1 VQNKWKRAVLWGLS
15 ILAATAVAPAQN
27 LQYSADKAYEHLE
40 VLAGTIGERTSGSE
54 AEARAAE
61 YIAGKYRS
69 WGLKTSVEKF
79 PIPAWTEHR
88 ARLWTAGSQVV
99 DFPSR
104 TVVFGGTT
112 KPEGVVGDFVDLHTA
127 SKADLKGKDIKGK
140 IVLVRRDVEVD
151 YPDYWLTDRLIPLG
165 PAGMIFYS
173 SAGRTGIPSAYF
185 NYKRSLKEP
194 TPPAVE
200 ISYEDAL
207 RLVLMHPK
215 RVGLTVVAD
224 VEWKESQNVIGELT
238 GTSKPDEIVVFSAHT
253 DTAYSSPGAFD
264 DGGGVAAVME
274 LARAFSQGPR
284 PARTLRFIAWGAE
297 ELGLIG
303 SEVYLRAH
311 SSDTAK
317 TVAMINYDG
326 LGAALGILEWTAAGS
341 DDWMKFLHQTFD
353 PLGLEERSSLGV
365 SGTDSTNFGAL
376 EVPNI
381 DFSQAGSNG
390 GSHTPADNLQE
401 TSAEGLADPIRL
413 VAILGQRL
421 AMDTTLSFSH
431 HFPADFLQSI
441 RDYAARWGWG
451 VRPEANLDPKFVT
464 AHP

>member
-1 VQNKWKRAVLWGLS
+1 MQNKWKRPVLWGLS
-15 ILAATAVAPAQN
+15 ILATAAIAPAQD

-79 PIPAWTEHR
+79 PIPSWTEHR

-127 SKADLKGKDIKGK
+127 SKADLKGKNIKGK

-173 SAGRTGIPSAYF
+173 SPGRTGIPSAYF

-200 ISYEDAL
+200 ISYDDAL
-207 RLVLMHPK
+207 RLVLMHPQ

-238 GTSKPDEIVVFSAHT
+238 GTSKPDEIVVISAHT

-284 PARTLRFIAWGAE
+284 PARTLRFVG
-297 ELGLIG
+297 
-303 SEVYLRAH
+303 H
-311 SSDTAK
+311 
-317 TVAMINYDG
+317 
-326 LGAALGILEWTAAGS
+326 
-341 DDWMKFLHQTFD
+341 
-353 PLGLEERSSLGV
+353 
-365 SGTDSTNFGAL
+365 
-376 EVPNI
+376 
-381 DFSQAGSNG
+381 
-390 GSHTPADNLQE
+390 
-401 TSAEGLADPIRL
+401 
-413 VAILGQRL
+413 
-421 AMDTTLSFSH
+421 
-431 HFPADFLQSI
+431 
-441 RDYAARWGWG
+441 RDAFHG
-451 VRPEANLDPKFVT
+451 
-464 AHP
+464 